1 MSGSDLTFTV
11 SRHGDRTVVSIAGDL
26 DAAGA
31 PAIVAE
37 INRAAADPS
46 LLGTVLDLR
55 DCDFVDSTGLGVF
68 ITGVKRGREA
78 NRGFDLVVTS
88 PRVLR
93 VLEVT
98 GLDVIIPIHP
108 TLDGALA

>member
-1 MSGSDLTFTV
+1 MSGADMTFTV
-11 SRHGDRTVVSIAGDL
+11 SRHEDRAVVTITGDL

-31 PAIVAE
+31 PAIISE
-37 INRAAADPS
+37 IDQAAADTS

-55 DCDFVDSTGLGVF
+55 DCDFVDSTGLSVF

-78 NRGFDLVVTS
+78 NRGFDLVITS

-98 GLDVIIPIHP
+98 GLDVIIPIHA

>member
-1 MSGSDLTFTV
+1 MTFTV
-11 SRHGDRTVVSIAGDL
+11 SRHADRAVITIAGDL
-26 DAAGA
+26 DAVGA
-31 PAIVAE
+31 PAIIAELDQAVA
-37 INRAAADPS
+37 DTS

-55 DCDFVDSTGLGVF
+55 DCDFVDSMGLSVF

-98 GLDVIIPIHP
+98 GLDVIIPIHA
-108 TLDGALA
+108 TLDDALA